1 MTTNIYGVREYK
13 TSEKTKRAEKIK
25 LDENLT
31 PEQQQKQLQEIL
43 NKKNRENEKRNST
56 QKRLYIT
63 LENIDE
69 MFSNND
75 KYPIS
80 YDFLFNL
87 IQGKVTKYFKT
98 RNYDRKKEVSYDCI
112 NRLYS
117 ILKRK
122 LLKQKENPE
131 SNGQNPVLF
140 FYLSQFFR
148 YIDLLVY
155 GTVYYGTMDQK
166 YIVQELE
173 DLPLIEEMYANKN
186 DIDIQT
192 SIEEISKDQQRQAI
206 KSCIEK
212 NKFLT
217 QKEKNLIFKIYKCS
231 SLFGGN
237 LNNKDKEDL
246 KLLQERLQLQPGL
259 LQDLEDIC
267 NE

>member
-1 MTTNIYGVREYK
+1 MATNIYGVREYK
-13 TSEKTKRAEKIK
+13 TSEKTKRPQKIK

-31 PEQQQKQLQEIL
+31 EEEKQKQLQEIL
-43 NKKNRENEKRNST
+43 DKKNKENEKRNST

-98 RNYDRKKEVSYDCI
+98 RNYDRKKEVSYDCL
-112 NRLYS
+112 NKLYS
-117 ILKRK
+117 VCKRK
-122 LLKQKENPE
+122 LLKLKDQQGLLNPK
-131 SNGQNPVLF
+131 PVLF

-148 YIDLLVY
+148 YIDFLVY
-155 GTVYYGTMDQK
+155 STLFHGTMDQK
-166 YIVQELE
+166 YMVQELE
-173 DLPLIEEMYANKN
+173 DLPLIEEMSENKK
-186 DIDIQT
+186 DMDMQAY
-192 SIEEISKDQQRQAI
+192 IESISKDQQRQAV
-206 KSCIEK
+206 KTCIEK
-212 NKFLT
+212 NEFLSP
-217 QKEKNLIFKIYKCS
+217 KEKNLIFKIYKS
-231 SLFGGN
+231 SSFLGGS
-237 LNNKDKEDL
+237 LTNKDKEDL